1 MSTVSEV
8 FLGPF
13 WRIGGSVF
21 ADMAEVKASDIE
33 ERIWY
38 EGDIAKGTYMA
49 LDKQPRTTLMIGY
62 LGPSSHP
69 GDIHRLL
76 GLMRRFNV
84 LPWQMEGGVARAHVI
99 PLDAM
104 PVLMATP
111 RESKRDDAL
120 SSSKKAKST
129 KKTWL
134 KIPRYPFPV
143 LSMNK
148 EDDPRSES
156 EKRASQDWRSLD
168 APILREFSDRFIE
181 QYVTSGR
188 IHLWLIPE
196 STALATTVFQINKI
210 IDALAFEIMITKKP
224 PMLMVVDDADDVEH
238 LERMV
243 AGTDPKKYKWSGRDD
258 DLFGYMTKA
267 GMVSIDDNK
276 EHITWSPRSVSNF
289 EIHVLQEDGKDGHI
303 KATINW
309 MYSQL
314 PAVRSAILTNETD
327 GLLYKDVADLVAG
340 YGGKLDGET
349 KEDGQFK
356 GLVIGVLD
364 TLGFLKGYYDFNYMY
379 EILANHVSM
388 DVRFVHLDELPVDMG
403 NKQTLTLPP
412 RKYDYLLYTEAEQ
425 KRLADWD
432 ALPAKTKARFF
443 TRFKQQYFDK
453 QDKVHA
459 WVISRRVANLLD
471 TAGFNDATSQESK
484 FGLDDAVLLSKQAP
498 SINTMTIDF
507 DGGLYSDNGPRSK
520 LVKENKESGIR
531 YIKLA
536 GMSYSMPIFITHSP
550 YGGDLPPPDIDP
562 SDAAIGKWLA
572 EWHPMVRKLR
582 QEQRSREIQEST
594 PLYKDLADLASGYT
608 GRVKLKP
615 KPITRHSRFP

>member
-1 MSTVSEV
+1 
-8 FLGPF
+8 
-13 WRIGGSVF
+13 
-21 ADMAEVKASDIE
+21 MAEEVKASDVE

-38 EGDIAKGTYMA
+38 EGDIAKGAYLA

-62 LGPSSHP
+62 LGPSSHS
-69 GDIHRLL
+69 GDIHALL
-76 GLMRRFNV
+76 SLMRRFNI
-84 LPWQMEGGVARAHVI
+84 LPWQMKGGVTKVHVI

-104 PVLMATP
+104 PVLMASP
-111 RESKRDDAL
+111 ESKRDAL
-120 SSSKKAKST
+120 SGKKGK

-134 KIPRYPFPV
+134 KIPRYPFPM

-156 EKRASQDWRSLD
+156 EKRAGEDWRSLD

-196 STALATTVFQINKI
+196 ATALATTLVRITKI
-210 IDALAFEIMITKKP
+210 IDALAYEIMISKKP
-224 PMLMVVDDADDVEH
+224 PMLMVVEDAQEVEH
-238 LERMV
+238 LGSV
-243 AGTDPKKYKWSGRDD
+243 FTGKDNKAGTI
-258 DLFGYMTKA
+258 
-267 GMVSIDDNK
+267 SIDDNK
-276 EHITWSPRSVSNF
+276 EHITWSPRLVSNF
-289 EIHVLQEDGKDGHI
+289 DIHVLQEDGKDGHI
-303 KATINW
+303 KATLNW
-309 MYSQL
+309 MYSQ
-314 PAVRSAILTNETD
+314 
-327 GLLYKDVADLVAG
+327 LLYKDVADLIAG

-349 KEDGQFK
+349 KEEEPFK
-356 GLVIGVLD
+356 GLVIGILD
-364 TLGFLKGYYDFNYMY
+364 NTGFLKGYQDYGYMY

-412 RKYDYLLYTEAEQ
+412 RKFDYLVVTEDEK
-425 KRLADWD
+425 KRLAEWN

-453 QDKVHA
+453 QDKVHV

-507 DGGLYSDNGPRSK
+507 DGGLYSRNGPRSK
-520 LVKENKESGIR
+520 LVKEDKESGIN

-536 GMSYSMPIFITHSP
+536 GMSYSMPIFFTHNSNLD
-550 YGGDLPPPDIDP
+550 GDLLYAIFD
-562 SDAAIGKWLA
+562 SSNAAIGKWLA

-582 QEQRSREIQEST
+582 HEQRSKAIQEST
-594 PLYKDLADLASGYT
+594 TLYKDVADLASGYT
-608 GRVKLKP
+608 GRVKLKSQP